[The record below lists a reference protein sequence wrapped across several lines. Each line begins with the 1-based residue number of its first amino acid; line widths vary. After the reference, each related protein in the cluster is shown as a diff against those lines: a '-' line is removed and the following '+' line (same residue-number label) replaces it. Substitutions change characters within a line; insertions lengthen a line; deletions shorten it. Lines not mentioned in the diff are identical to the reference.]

1 MAQFDL
7 KTFNAEVF
15 GKYLERVPRVRQNRL
30 LEAGILRT
38 RNALRSM
45 LSDQA
50 GGNYITVPLLGLIDG
65 APLNYDGATDLT
77 AVSSR
82 TFTQSMVVVGRMK
95 AWEEKDFSADITGED
110 FMDNVAKQV
119 ADYWDEVDQD
129 TLLAILKGVFSMSG
143 AGEDAFVQRH
153 TFDVS
158 AEAEPNVGATTLNSA
173 IQRAAGANKGI
184 FRVVVCHS
192 AVSTNLENLAAVEY
206 LKQTDAQGVTRDLG
220 LASWNGRLLL
230 IDDGVPVEE
239 GYYACAQDA
248 PGALQVIAD
257 TGTPTGAQ
265 VKLATVK
272 AADFFPAD
280 VAAEDY
286 VVPGSRYVSYIL
298 GAGAFDF
305 CDCGAKVPNEMWRD
319 PKSAGGKETLITRQR
334 KLFAPRG
341 ISFTAASMNSLS
353 PTQAELEMGANW
365 ALAHDGQSE
374 KGYIDHRAI
383 PIARIISRG

>member
-65 APLNYDGATDLT
+65 EPLNYDGATDLT
-77 AVSSR
+77 AATSR
-82 TFTQSMVVVGRMK
+82 TYTQSMVVVGRMK

-119 ADYWDEVDQD
+119 ADYWDEVDQN
-129 TLLAILKGVFSMSG
+129 TLLSILKGVFSMTGDG
-143 AGEDAFVQRH
+143 AQTFVDLH
-153 TFDVS
+153 TYDVS
-158 AEAEPNVGATTLNSA
+158 AQAEPNVGATTLNSA

-184 FRVVVCHS
+184 FRAVVCHS

-230 IDDGVPVEE
+230 IDDGVPVEN
-239 GYYACAQDA
+239 GYYACEQDA
-248 PGALQVIAD
+248 PGALKVVAD
-257 TGTPTGAQ
+257 GTSPSGAQ
-265 VKLATVK
+265 VQLSTVK
-272 AADFFPAD
+272 AADFYPAD
-280 VAAEDY
+280 VAADAY
-286 VVPGSRYVSYIL
+286 VQPGARYVSYVL

-305 CDCGAKVPNEMWRD
+305 CDCGAKIANEMWRD
-319 PKSAGGKETLITRQR
+319 PKSAGGMETLITRQR

-341 ISFTAASMNSLS
+341 ISFTKSSMASLS
-353 PTQAELEMGANW
+353 PTAQELETGANW
-365 ALAHDGQSE
+365 ELVHDGQTQ
-374 KGYIDHRAI
+374 KGYVDHRAI
-383 PIARIISRG
+383 PIARILSRG